1 LGIGTNGQVL
11 TSTGTAPQWS
21 TLSGVAVTTFSA
33 GTTGFTPS
41 TATSGAVTLAG
52 TLATTNGGTG
62 LTSFTANGVLYASS
76 TSALTTGS
84 ALTFDGTNLTVANGD
99 VTIATNGKKLYVNY
113 IVNNSGTDLNING
126 ATNQIFSIAGSEQM
140 RLTSTGLGI
149 GTSSPL
155 AKLHVR
161 GATNGNLLVRGGSS
175 AASGLT
181 GTALSSINDAAS
193 ATASLTFE
201 GTDFNFVE
209 NNAVVAKLDSSGNL
223 GIGTSSP
230 AYKLD
235 VNGAGNFGATA
246 SVSLRFNSNLRH
258 TNAIGS
264 ALYLDVC
271 SGGAAGDLIIRNS
284 SSFTTQLT
292 LSSGGNL
299 GLGVTPSAWG
309 STWRVLDAGNLSSF
323 ANNTG
328 SSVTDIWHNAFV
340 NSGGVP
346 TYKTTAAAGFYRLE
360 GGTFKWFNAS
370 SGTAGTTATFTQVMT
385 LDADGDLGIGTT
397 SPGQKLTVQ
406 GGITVT
412 SSATLP
418 VAQGPMLFSY
428 EAPISRIYMGD
439 GTGYSF
445 AFSKRASST
454 TTDLMTLTDGGN
466 LGLGVTPSAWSAY
479 TAAQIRNG
487 SIYGWS
493 GGNSFVGVAANT
505 FYGGSPAGY
514 RYISSDFA
522 TEYYQ
527 FQGSHIWRTAP
538 SGTAG
543 NAIGF
548 TQAMTLDAS
557 GRLLVGRT
565 TNFAGEALQI
575 DANGVGATVYSALIG
590 NSSTSTSVYNVLRF
604 NQGASGSATGMIGTG
619 GSAVGN
625 NAFANNFVVGTQTS
639 NALVFATNDT
649 ERARITSGGDLLVG
663 TTNTAQIAGAGI
675 KLNISTASPEINVVG
690 SASTDGTGTS
700 YHLYSTGAAAYRFY
714 VGYGGTVFATS
725 TTISAISDQRL
736 KENVQD
742 LDVGLDKIMAL
753 KPRKF
758 DWKAGKGKDIKGDRG
773 FIAQEFEQ
781 VFPDLIDEW
790 KDPAPEGEEP
800 YKSVRADLIPVLV
813 KAIQELKSELDS
825 VKAELATLK
834 GK

>member
-412 SSATLP
+412 SSATLS

-466 LGLGVTPSAWSAY
+466 LGLGVTPSAWSGFGKTMEFNNAGCY
-479 TAAQIRNG
+479 VGNSGATSMQVGANNYFNG
-487 SIYGWS
+487 SNYIYSTSNVATRYAQSS
-493 GGNSFVGVAANT
+493 GQHLWF
-505 FYGGSPAGY
+505 
-514 RYISSDFA
+514 
-522 TEYYQ
+522 
-527 FQGSHIWRTAP
+527 TAP

-543 NAIGF
+543 NAISF